1 MMRRTLALL
10 GVLAVAF
17 ALAARA
23 DEPASKNKAN
33 PDKKSGEVKDKTLL
47 EQRLLEKRFA
57 DFKAALL
64 RVKQRLEKG
73 SAEDREKAK
82 ALQNALDEID
92 KKHLDTEFSKMVH
105 LLNSKSMRN
114 IGDVQEAVDQS
125 KKLANEI
132 AKLIDMLREDNRA
145 ARLREERKR
154 LEEMIRELE
163 GIIKDQKIERAK
175 AEMKRMEKDDLVV
188 GERNVTDRTAKMR
201 DKLAG
206 KQGKGEGKKADPT
219 AKMKGATKGKGQA
232 GQGKNKGKG
241 EGERKA
247 DAGAKGSKGAKGEK
261 KAAAKGQG
269 KGDKAASKGQGKGDK
284 AGSKASPKAS
294 KPEKGEGKGKGK
306 GEAESKSAG
315 KGQGKAGDSKGQG
328 QSKGSK
334 SAKSSKGS
342 SKKGSKGGREGD
354 NREAEPGDPSNQ
366 KPKDNNNDD
375 TANALKKIQDANQL
389 QKKAIDELEED
400 KRKKAAEAEDKAIK
414 ELEAAKKKLE
424 ELLRQTREEELERLL
439 NALENRCRQMLEMQ
453 RVVKAGTIDVSKAI
467 EGNPDKKATRANQQD
482 SGRLA
487 DKEREIVNEA
497 TKAIEL
503 IEAEGS
509 AVAFAEV
516 FRQVRTDM
524 EAVQGLLEKTKVG
537 LETQTIEQDII
548 DALLD
553 MIKALQK
560 AKAQLGQGGG
570 GGGPPPDPKL
580 LDLIAEL
587 KMIRAWQV
595 KINSRTKMYGR
606 MYVGKEGE
614 QTADAEIKKKLED
627 LSERQANLNSVTT
640 KIVKGDNK

>member
-1 MMRRTLALL
+1 M
-10 GVLAVAF
+10 AVTF

-23 DEPASKNKAN
+23 DQPAPKKAAKTDDPN
-33 PDKKSGEVKDKTLL
+33 KKSAEVKDKVLL

-57 DFKAALL
+57 EFKAALL

-73 SAEDREKAK
+73 SPEDREKAK

-92 KKHLDTEFSKMVH
+92 KKHLDTEFSRLVQ
-105 LLNSKSMRN
+105 LLNNKSLKN
-114 IGDVQEAVDQS
+114 VGDVQEAMDQS

-132 AKLIDMLREDNRA
+132 AVLINLLREDNRA

-175 AEMKRMEKDDLVV
+175 GEMKRMEKDDLVI
-188 GERNVTDRTAKMR
+188 GQKNVTDRTEKMA

-206 KQGKGEGKKADPT
+206 KKGKGAEGKKADPN
-219 AKMKGATKGKGQA
+219 AKL
-232 GQGKNKGKG
+232 
-241 EGERKA
+241 
-247 DAGAKGSKGAKGEK
+247 
-261 KAAAKGQG
+261 KGQG
-269 KGDKAASKGQGKGDK
+269 KGKG
-284 AGSKASPKAS
+284 
-294 KPEKGEGKGKGK
+294 KPGEGKGKGK
-306 GEAESKSAG
+306 GEGERKNDQAKKGSKAGQGDGKGKGNESKGEKGQGKGQGKGEKAAAKGAGKPNAAKADKGGEGKGKGKGEGESKSAG

-328 QSKGSK
+328 GKGGKGS
-334 SAKSSKGS
+334 KSSKGS
-342 SKKGSKGGREGD
+342 SKKGSKGGAQSGSPG
-354 NREAEPGDPSNQ
+354 EPGDPSDN
-366 KPKDNNNDD
+366 KNNNKNNNNDE

-389 QKKAIDELEED
+389 QKKAVDKLEED
-400 KRKKAAEAEDKAIK
+400 KRKKAAQAEDEAIK
-414 ELEAAKKKLE
+414 KLEEAKKKLE

-453 RVVKAGTIDVSKAI
+453 RLVKAGTIDVHKAI
-467 EGNPDKKATRANQQD
+467 EANEGKKANRANQQD

-487 DKEREIVNEA
+487 DKERAIVNEA

-524 EAVQGLLEKTKVG
+524 QTVQGLLEKTKVG
-537 LETQTIEQDII
+537 METQAIEQDII
-548 DALLD
+548 DALID

-560 AKAQLGQGGG
+560 AKAQLGQGTGG
-570 GGGPPPDPKL
+570 GGTPPDPKL

-595 KINSRTKMYGR
+595 KLNKRTKLYGSMYIA
-606 MYVGKEGE
+606 KEGE
-614 QTADAEIKKKLED
+614 QTKEPELKKKLED
-627 LSERQANLNSVTT
+627 LAGRQENLFLVTM